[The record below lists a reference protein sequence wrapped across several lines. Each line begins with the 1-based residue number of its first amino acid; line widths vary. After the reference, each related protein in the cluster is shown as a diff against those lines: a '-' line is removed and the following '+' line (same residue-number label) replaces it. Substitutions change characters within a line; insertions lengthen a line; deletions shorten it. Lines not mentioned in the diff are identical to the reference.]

1 MQQLLW
7 IETLLNFFGGLAL
20 IIAPLST
27 IRLLGLPST
36 PTGFWPRLLGTLL
49 LGISLALFLEGSVPG
64 SRGLGLAGALIINF
78 SVLSMMAA
86 MLVWEAGP
94 QSARGRALMW
104 ALIVLLLW
112 LSALEFA
119 NL

>member
-1 MQQLLW
+1 VQQLLW

-20 IIAPLST
+20 VVAPLST
-27 IRLLGLPST
+27 IRLLGLPPT
-36 PTGFWPRLLGTLL
+36 PTGFWPRLLGTIL
-49 LGISLALFLEGSVPG
+49 LGISFAFFLEGSVPG
-64 SRGLGLAGALIINF
+64 SRGLGLSGALIINF
-78 SVLSMMAA
+78 SALSMMAA
-86 MLVWEAGP
+86 MLMLEAGP
-94 QSARGRALMW
+94 PSARGRAFMW

>member
-7 IETLLNFFGGLAL
+7 IETLLNFFGGLPL
-20 IIAPLST
+20 IVAPLAT
-27 IRLLGLPST
+27 IRLLGLPPT

-49 LGISLALFLEGSVPG
+49 LGISLAMFLEGSVSG
-64 SRGLGLAGALIINF
+64 SRGLGLAGALIINV
-78 SVLSMMAA
+78 SAVSMMVA
-86 MLVWEAGP
+86 MLLLEAGP
-94 QSARGRALMW
+94 PSARGRALMW